1 MLHTRQW
8 PPDFPASC
16 NVPTLFPCDPR
27 CVAVSCLIVD
37 DSDHFRCA
45 ARALLE
51 REGIAVVGMAS
62 ASDEALR
69 QIGDSRPDVAL
80 VDIDLGEENGFDVAQ
95 RLARVPPEGRPRII
109 MISTHAEKDF
119 TDMIT
124 ASPAVAFLSK
134 SALSGAAIRDILRKA
149 CDEGDLAPT

>member
-1 MLHTRQW
+1 M
-8 PPDFPASC
+8 PAQLSC
-16 NVPTLFPCDPR
+16 DSR
-27 CVAVSCLIVD
+27 HVAIRCLIID
-37 DSDHFRCA
+37 DSDHFRRA

-80 VDIDLGEENGFDVAQ
+80 VDVDLGEENGFDVAQ
-95 RLARVPPEGRPRII
+95 RLARVSPEGRPHII
-109 MISTHAEKDF
+109 LISTHAEKDF
-119 TDMIT
+119 TDMIV

-134 SALSGAAIRDILRKA
+134 SALSGAAIRDILREA
-149 CDEGDLAPT
+149 CDEGDPGPT